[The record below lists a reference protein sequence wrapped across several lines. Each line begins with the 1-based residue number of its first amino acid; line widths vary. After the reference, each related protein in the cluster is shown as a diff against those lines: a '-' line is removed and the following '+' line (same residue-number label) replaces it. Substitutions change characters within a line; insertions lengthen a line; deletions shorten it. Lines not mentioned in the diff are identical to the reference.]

1 MLKPLRKLKDECIHY
16 KTVGTAKIP
25 YPRFFTP
32 WTVEGLRLIFTNMVD
47 RCYNTECQ
55 DYKFYGARGIK
66 VCDEWLNAP
75 WEFEKW
81 ALSHGYKKGLTID
94 RINGNGN
101 YEPINCQWV
110 SRSYNC
116 RFTGRSKPI
125 TAKVTLTTVQWSK
138 LLDEKDNFIA
148 EMRKKYGL
156 KYTTEYIEEHLLNKK
171 VLIKRQNTIKEQV
184 QQQLLQEE
192 LERQTGNKP
201 E

>member
-1 MLKPLRKLKDECIHY
+1 MNYFKCYINVDGWGVCYSENVCYLWAKDAEEARDIYRKE
-16 KTVGTAKIP
+16 
-25 YPRFFTP
+25 
-32 WTVEGLRLIFTNMVD
+32 N
-47 RCYNTECQ
+47 
-55 DYKFYGARGIK
+55 
-66 VCDEWLNAP
+66 
-75 WEFEKW
+75 
-81 ALSHGYKKGLTID
+81 GYRKNKKGLTID

-156 KYTTEYIEEHLLNKK
+156 KDTTEYIEEHLLNKK